1 MWVLKEQI
9 TAITELVET
18 VTLGKLFDK
27 VYSTFRVSN
36 GGFYPP
42 KTAAEFS
49 NSYPSTLRHY
59 NRAKTPGEYVRPKS
73 TKGARSMSKIG
84 AGERTKGDP
93 YMRSQTYF
101 MKNETLKAMNRQLLD

>member
-1 MWVLKEQI
+1 M
-9 TAITELVET
+9 
-18 VTLGKLFDK
+18 
-27 VYSTFRVSN
+27 FRISN

-49 NSYPSTLRHY
+49 NSFPTSLRHY
-59 NRAKTPGEYVRPKS
+59 NRAKTPGEYIRPKT

-84 AGERTKGDP
+84 AGDRSKGDP

-101 MKNETLKAMNRQLLD
+101 MKN